1 VLVPFRDLVERAREA
16 MMRLGI
22 LSDIHANIEALSTVL
37 EAFRHESIF
46 LGV

>member
-1 VLVPFRDLVERAREA
+1 

-22 LSDIHANIEALSTVL
+22 LSDIHANIEALSAVL
-37 EAFRHESIF
+37 EAFLHASIF